1 MVATDDA
8 RVDLRLR
15 IPRRGY
21 LPRDRTSA
29 RGSLLNALYVIHYPT
44 FGGPHNIA
52 LRLAAPLAENGWCLS
67 VLLPQEPG
75 NAAQRLRDA
84 NLDVLQ
90 IPLHRVRARIN
101 PIVAFRTLTGGAGDV
116 ARIRSVI
123 REKNID
129 LVVLTGLINPQAA
142 IAASQ
147 ERVAMVWQLVDTRT
161 PLLANALL
169 MLLVKRFADALMTTG
184 SEMVAR
190 AHPGAR
196 SFGNRIFPFF
206 PPVDVTA
213 FSPDESKRVAARRS
227 LGLHPNQVVVGNA
240 SNITPQKG
248 HRTFIKAAAKL
259 RKTHPEIRFVILG
272 PSYSQHAEYEARLR
286 RYAKAL
292 GFRVGDDLLILDPGA
307 GYPDL
312 VRAFDVF
319 WLTSEPRSE
328 GTPTVIQDA
337 MALGI
342 PVVSVNVGAVSEIVV
357 AGETGILVAPLAAEA
372 MARETAGLI
381 DNPARRRAMGDAA
394 RRWAVEHYSTSAC
407 AAAHLKAFSSAVTRH
422 DTSAGVSNR

>member
-1 MVATDDA
+1 M
-8 RVDLRLR
+8 
-15 IPRRGY
+15 
-21 LPRDRTSA
+21 
-29 RGSLLNALYVIHYPT
+29 IHYPT

-52 LRLAAPLAENGWCLS
+52 LRLAKPLAEHGWGLS

-84 NLDVLQ
+84 NIDVVQ

-101 PIVAFRTLTGGAGDV
+101 PIVALKTLAGGTGDV
-116 ARIRSVI
+116 GRIRSVI
-123 REKNID
+123 RERSID
-129 LVVLTGLINPQAA
+129 LVVLTGLVNPQAA
-142 IAASQ
+142 IAASREQ
-147 ERVAMVWQLVDTRT
+147 VALVWQLVDTRT

-184 SEMVAR
+184 SQMVAR
-190 AHPGAR
+190 AHPGAL
-196 SFGNRIFPFF
+196 SFGDRLFPFF
-206 PPVDVTA
+206 PPVEVA
-213 FSPDESKRVAARRS
+213 VFRPDESKRLAARRN
-227 LGLHPNQVVVGNA
+227 LGLSTNQVVIGNA

-248 HRTFIKAAAKL
+248 HRTFIRAAAEL
-259 RKTHPEIRFVILG
+259 RKTHPEARFVILG
-272 PSYSQHAEYEARLR
+272 PSYSQHAVYEANLR
-286 RYAKAL
+286 QYAKTL
-292 GFRVGDDLLILDPGA
+292 GFSIGDDLLILDPGT

-342 PVVSVNVGAVSEIVV
+342 PVVSVSVGAVSEIVV
-357 AGETGILVAPLAAEA
+357 EGQTGILVAPLAADA

-381 DNPARRRAMGDAA
+381 DNQVRRLAMGEAA
-394 RRWAVEHYSTSAC
+394 RRWAVEHYATSAC
-407 AAAHLKAFSSAVTRH
+407 AAAHLRAFSSAVAH
-422 DTSAGVSNR
+422 KKSSA